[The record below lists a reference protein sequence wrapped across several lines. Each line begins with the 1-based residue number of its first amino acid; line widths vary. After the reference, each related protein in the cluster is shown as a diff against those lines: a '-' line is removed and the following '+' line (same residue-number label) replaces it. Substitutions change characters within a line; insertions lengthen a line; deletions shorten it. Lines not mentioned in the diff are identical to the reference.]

1 MALLRKPRQ
10 KISDDD
16 FVMSILL
23 DNEYIETREEWG
35 MMRKVLYAALEW
47 GKKVK

>member
-35 MMRKVLYAALEW
+35 TMRKVLYAALEW

>member
-35 MMRKVLYAALEW
+35 MMRKVLYAALCAS
-47 GKKVK
+47 KKYR

>member
-35 MMRKVLYAALEW
+35 MMPKVLYAALEW